1 MGVVA
6 GMEVGGREGMA
17 DLLCEMC
24 PRCKVLFCD
33 NTGFGVSHLVEKCL
47 QLRSK
52 GC

>member
-24 PRCKVLFCD
+24 PRCKVCTL
-33 NTGFGVSHLVEKCL
+33 
-47 QLRSK
+47 LRYYRICSESL
-52 GC
+52 G